1 MKILRSVNRRGFS
14 LGTAGWFSVLKPNAW
29 FPASR
34 LPGTFRYRRSQSTDA
49 PAVHAEKHKTTVPP
63 RIMVLTTKDRDL
75 TRLVLV
81 VLAAIAITSALL
93 LWIMH
98 PNLQ

>member
-14 LGTAGWFSVLKPNAW
+14 LGTAGWFSVLKPNTW

-34 LPGTFRYRRSQSTDA
+34 LPGTVRYHGSESTDTA
-49 PAVHAEKHKTTVPP
+49 AVDADRNGTAVPP
-63 RIMVLTTKDRDL
+63 RIMVLGTMDRHL
-75 TRLVLV
+75 TRFALV
-81 VLAAIAITSALL
+81 VLAAIAITTALL

-98 PNLQ
+98 PNFQ

>member
-14 LGTAGWFSVLKPNAW
+14 LGTAGWFSVLKPNTW

-34 LPGTFRYRRSQSTDA
+34 LPGAFHYRGSQSTDT
-49 PAVHAEKHKTTVPP
+49 PTVDEDSHGMTTMPQIVE
-63 RIMVLTTKDRDL
+63 LSTKDRNL
-75 TRLVLV
+75 TRLLLAL
-81 VLAAIAITSALL
+81 LAATAITSALL

-98 PNLQ
+98 PNLK

>member
-1 MKILRSVNRRGFS
+1 
-14 LGTAGWFSVLKPNAW
+14 VLKPNTW

-34 LPGTFRYRRSQSTDA
+34 LPGTFRYRGSQSAPTHAVDA
-49 PAVHAEKHKTTVPP
+49 ASHETTVPP
-63 RIMVLTTKDRDL
+63 RIIVLSANDRHPA
-75 TRLVLV
+75 RLVLV
-81 VLAAIAITSALL
+81 VLAAVAITSALL